1 VRFGVIYAEQGAC
14 VRRRTNIY
22 WQLDG
27 MIADIWRV
35 PQNPETVERPSRER
49 MQLRIKKGPAHGRA
63 R

>member
-1 VRFGVIYAEQGAC
+1 VRFGVMYAEQGAC

-35 PQNPETVERPSRER
+35 PQNPETVEQPSRER
-49 MQLRIKKGPAHGRA
+49 MQPRISGR
-63 R
+63 